1 MKKLYIAQVDRQLF
15 AVDRKDVIGVGVY
28 NTEASG
34 PVRKNGRQYLLL
46 PNGKRA
52 MMCDVRALMTGH
64 NMETPFRQHYLIVS
78 HMDLVLGL
86 AMDGKGKTITMD
98 VAAAR
103 PLPPAFTGQSRIL
116 VPGVLTGG
124 RDLIFLLDLRAVLE
138 EMRVHGVLESPGSD
152 PGTKGAV

>member
-1 MKKLYIAQVDRQLF
+1 MKKLYLAQIDRQLF

-28 NTEASG
+28 NADASG
-34 PVRKNGRQYLLL
+34 PARKSGRQYLLL

-52 MMCDVRALMTGH
+52 MMCDLRTLMTGH
-64 NMETPFRQHYLIVS
+64 DAEAPVRQHYLIVNQT
-78 HMDLVLGL
+78 DLVLGL

-124 RDLIFLLDLRAVLE
+124 RDLIFLLDLQAVLD
-138 EMRVHGVLESPGSD
+138 EMRVRGVLESSGSD
-152 PGTKGAV
+152 PGTKGEA